1 MVVQHR
7 DLVIDAR
14 TPPALPR
21 WRVRERAAAPE
32 CRLLPILRP
41 GIDPAAPVW
50 NLAELGLD
58 DAVDVGMDVAYLAD
72 LYARGFSVPPA
83 FALGIAAYQESV
95 EAGGVREQ
103 LAEIGARLAAHGD
116 DLVVIDRLAARAAEL
131 VRASGPTPRVAAAVG
146 SAYRQLGIED
156 LGGARVTVLAP
167 SLDAGLDM
175 GGATPANGPDT
186 VSHHQV
192 RGARTVLQRVVD
204 CWGRAAGV
212 PHLRQ
217 GTARGSDERAVA
229 VLVRAEVS
237 AEGTGTADVDDHG
250 QVVVRPAPHVVLG
263 EDDIAALE
271 RLARRVQEHWGRPTA
286 LSWAIAQGRPW
297 ILRARPRS

>member
-1 MVVQHR
+1 MLVQHR
-7 DLVIDAR
+7 GHVIDAR
-14 TPPALPR
+14 TPPALPH

-32 CRLLPILRP
+32 CRLPPVLRA
-41 GIDPAAPVW
+41 GIDPTAPVW
-50 NLAELGLD
+50 NLAELGLE
-58 DAVDVGMDVAYLAD
+58 DAADVGIDVACLAD
-72 LYARGFSVPPA
+72 LYARGFPIPPA
-83 FALGIAAYQESV
+83 FALGTAAYQESV

-103 LAEIGARLAAHGD
+103 LAEISARLAAHAD

-131 VRASGPTPRVAAAVG
+131 VRAAGPTPRVAAAVG

-156 LGGARVTVLAP
+156 LSGARVTVLAP

-175 GGATPANGPDT
+175 GGATPADGPDT
-186 VSHHQV
+186 VSYHQV
-192 RGARTVLQRVVD
+192 RGARRVLQRIVD

-217 GTARGSDERAVA
+217 GAARGSGERAVA

-237 AEGTGTADVDDHG
+237 AEVTGTADVDDHG
-250 QVVVRPAPHVVLG
+250 QVVVRPAPRVVLG
-263 EDDIAALE
+263 DDDIAALE
-271 RLARRVQEHWGRPTA
+271 RLARRVQEHWGRPPA
-286 LSWAIAQGRPW
+286 LSWAIARGRPW

>member
-1 MVVQHR
+1 
-7 DLVIDAR
+7 
-14 TPPALPR
+14 
-21 WRVRERAAAPE
+21 
-32 CRLLPILRP
+32 
-41 GIDPAAPVW
+41 VW

-58 DAVDVGMDVAYLAD
+58 DAGDVGTDVACLAD
-72 LYARGFSVPPA
+72 LHARGFAVPPA
-83 FALGIAAYQESV
+83 FALGTAAYQESV

-103 LAEIGARLAAHGD
+103 LAEISARLAAHGD

-131 VRASGPTPRVAAAVG
+131 VRAAGPTPRVAAAVG

-167 SLDAGLDM
+167 SLDAGPDI

-186 VSHHQV
+186 VSYHQV

-217 GTARGSDERAVA
+217 GTARGSGERAVA

-263 EDDIAALE
+263 DDDIAALE
-271 RLARRVQEHWGRPTA
+271 RLARRVQEHWGRPPA

-297 ILRARPRS
+297 ILWARPRS